1 MNWWQGFV
9 LFFAVLEPRALY
21 MLGKCSTTEFYP
33 KQHTLFAGKKGKRS
47 AVFFGLRQLIAAI
60 RE

>member
-9 LFFAVLEPRALY
+9 LFLY